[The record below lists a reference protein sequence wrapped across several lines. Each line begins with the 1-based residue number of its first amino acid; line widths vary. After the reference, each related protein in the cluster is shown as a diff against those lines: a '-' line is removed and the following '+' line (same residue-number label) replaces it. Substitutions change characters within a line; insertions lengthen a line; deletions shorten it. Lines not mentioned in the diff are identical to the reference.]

1 MLRYSFN
8 KLQWFMS
15 IAQRRKIA
23 ETILDSAFRHSSNW
37 AELNLNKHYIR
48 G

>member
-1 MLRYSFN
+1 MLRYSLD
-8 KLQWFMS
+8 KLRWFMS
-15 IAQRRKIA
+15 LTQLRKIS
-23 ETILDSAFRHSSNW
+23 ETILDSAFRHSSNR